1 MVIEDRKLLREVP
14 KINSYA
20 AMAAE
25 APVAI
30 LVCGDSS
37 LETVPGYWVIDC
49 SAAVQNLLLAAHAL
63 GLGAVWTGVYPQ
75 QERVKGF
82 RRLLGTMPRY
92 QICTRDSPL
101 GRSKHT
107 TTPSRSRVH
116 VPGLSSRRFA
126 TSTSGFGVLASVSWG
141 GPSPWTAMWTVKFGL
156 AKGAWKRNGFAL
168 PFNASELFRGPVAGD
183 LSQLHPEQV
192 VVLGMQAANGLLER
206 PGSLPPRR

>member
-1 MVIEDRKLLREVP
+1 MRRVRPSRPDTFPGEQQQLQRDAAKTPIPRKETNRVNTLDAIHSRRSIRKYLDKPVPPDVFQQVLSAAMYAPSACNQQPWQFVVLDDRKLLREVP

-75 QERVKGF
+75 QERVEGF
-82 RRLLGTMPRY
+82 RRLLGLPKHVTPH
-92 QICTRDSPL
+92 SLVPL
-101 GRSKHT
+101 GYPAEQPPQEERC
-107 TTPSRSRVH
+107 RADRVH
-116 VPGLSSRRFA
+116 
-126 TSTSGFGVLASVSWG
+126 
-141 GPSPWTAMWTVKFGL
+141 
-156 AKGAWKRNGFAL
+156 RNGW
-168 PFNASELFRGPVAGD
+168 
-183 LSQLHPEQV
+183 
-192 VVLGMQAANGLLER
+192 
-206 PGSLPPRR
+206 

>member
-1 MVIEDRKLLREVP
+1 MDTLQAIRTRRSIRQYLDKPVPQDMLQQVLISAMHAPSACNQQPWQFVVIEDRKLLREVP

-75 QERVKGF
+75 QERVEGF
-82 RRLLGTMPRY
+82 RRLLSLPKNVTPHSLVPLGYPAEQPPQEERY
-92 QICTRDSPL
+92 QTD
-101 GRSKHT
+101 
-107 TTPSRSRVH
+107 RVH
-116 VPGLSSRRFA
+116 H
-126 TSTSGFGVLASVSWG
+126 
-141 GPSPWTAMWTVKFGL
+141 
-156 AKGAWKRNGFAL
+156 NGW
-168 PFNASELFRGPVAGD
+168 
-183 LSQLHPEQV
+183 
-192 VVLGMQAANGLLER
+192 
-206 PGSLPPRR
+206 